1 MADVNKS
8 VNISF
13 NASTQ
18 NLEQNLKK
26 IPDITDAQAK
36 KAASELDKN
45 FKDMEKS
52 ADKTSKSISGKM
64 KSMGKSFAAVGAAV
78 AATGAVA
85 VAFGQHLA
93 DMTNELVD
101 ASTKTG
107 IAVET
112 LAGLRLAAEGS
123 GLAFST
129 LEGGLNQF
137 QVRIADASA
146 GSASMVAIFD
156 QLGVQVNDASV
167 AMRSSNDVFNDTV
180 KALQAM
186 ENTTERN
193 AIALKLLGEGGGAGL
208 IQSGALDNL
217 QAMTDLATQ
226 FGISVGDDAVNA
238 MGTFQRKVAEF
249 TTVATGELSRVIE
262 SVAGA
267 GSLNASIDLVTQ
279 AVVFMGS
286 LTRDTLAVVGQ
297 SFENVFIL
305 AQAGYMAM
313 TGDVERA
320 QIIINDA
327 GREQAEALENMS
339 NMFERA
345 SDRVD
350 EFNRLS
356 AASTAPA
363 VMAQTTT
370 ATQSA
375 TQAMHELSQASA
387 QVADAVDE
395 IGEFIN
401 DSILK
406 NVELEQQVRDRLTP
420 EYQKQINTIKEL
432 GEEIDAQIF
441 STELEID
448 LLIDAAQARK
458 LNAKEQTQLLIL
470 ADELANLE
478 ATRALNRQAEMK
490 ERRQLQKKTHQDRLE
505 QIDEEKQAQI
515 DAQIE
520 AITEIQNNINTTAD
534 LGHTIVNTVN
544 AISDAISAVNQRQI
558 DELRSKADA
567 ELKSIDDMVKQGVI
581 SAEQA
586 AARRA
591 SIEAGYAEQVQS
603 FKLKE
608 FKINQASALASIAFD
623 TAKAIAQAL
632 ALPPVVR
639 GATIAAVTAAGA
651 AQAATVVAQPAP
663 KFDVGGMVGSS
674 DGAPDVVQANLLSG
688 EAVLDRSTVAS
699 LGGAEGIRRL
709 QMLRMGM
716 MQPLFIQP
724 FKHID
729 RYNRAIARQTPR
741 RVGSGAY

>member
-18 NLEQNLKK
+18 NLEKNLKK

-36 KAASELDKN
+36 KAADELDKN
-45 FKDMEKS
+45 FKDMERS
-52 ADKTSKSISGKM
+52 AEKTSKSISGKM

-85 VAFGQHLA
+85 VAFGQHMA
-93 DMTNELVD
+93 DLTNELVD

-156 QLGVQVNDASV
+156 QLGVQVNDASG
-167 AMRSSNDVFNDTV
+167 AMRNSNDVFNDTI

-238 MGTFQRKVAEF
+238 MGTFQRKIAEF
-249 TTVATGELSRVIE
+249 TTVATGELSRVVE
-262 SVAGA
+262 SVAGT
-267 GSLNASIDLVTQ
+267 GSLNASIELVTQ
-279 AVVFMGS
+279 AVVYMGS

-297 SFENVFIL
+297 GFENAFIL

-313 TGDVERA
+313 TGDVEQA

-327 GREQAEALENMS
+327 YREQTQALENMS
-339 NMFERA
+339 NMFTRA

-363 VMAQTTT
+363 VMNQTAT

-375 TQAMHELSQASA
+375 TQAMQELSDASK
-387 QVADAVDE
+387 QVAAAVDE
-395 IGEFIN
+395 VNEFIN

-406 NVELEQQVRDRLTP
+406 NVELEQQVADRLTP
-420 EYQKQINTIKEL
+420 EYQKQVNAIKEL
-432 GEEIDAQIF
+432 GQAIDAQIN
-441 STELEID
+441 STQLEID
-448 LLIDAAQARK
+448 SLIDAAQARE
-458 LNAKEQTQLLIL
+458 LSVQEQTQLLIL

-478 ATRALNRQAEMK
+478 STESKNRKAELSEMQALVDEMH
-490 ERRQLQKKTHQDRLE
+490 RDRLE
-505 QIDEEKQAQI
+505 QIDAEKQAQI
-515 DAQIE
+515 DAQTA

-558 DELRSKADA
+558 DELRNKADA
-567 ELKSIDDMVKQGVI
+567 ELKSIDDMVKKGVI

-591 SIEAGYAEQVQS
+591 SIESDYAEQVQEY
-603 FKLKE
+603 KLKE

-632 ALPPVVR
+632 VLPPVVR

-651 AQAATVVAQPAP
+651 AQAATVIAQPAP
-663 KFDVGGMVGSS
+663 KFDVGGMVGST

-709 QMLRMGM
+709 QMLRLGM

>member
-18 NLEQNLKK
+18 NLEKNLKK

-36 KAASELDKN
+36 KAADELDKN
-45 FKDMEKS
+45 FKDMERS
-52 ADKTSKSISGKM
+52 ADKTSKSISTKM

-85 VAFGQHLA
+85 VAFGQHMA
-93 DMTNELVD
+93 DLTNELVD

-156 QLGVQVNDASV
+156 QLGVQVNDASG
-167 AMRSSNDVFNDTV
+167 AMRSSNDVFNDTI

-217 QAMTDLATQ
+217 QAMTDLATE

-238 MGTFQRKVAEF
+238 MGTFQRKIAEF
-249 TTVATGELSRVIE
+249 TTVATGELARVVE
-262 SVAGA
+262 SVAGT
-267 GSLNASIDLVTQ
+267 GSLNASIELVTQ
-279 AVVFMGS
+279 AVVYMGS

-327 GREQAEALENMS
+327 AREQAEALDNMS
-339 NMFERA
+339 NMFQRA

-363 VMAQTTT
+363 VMNQTAT

-375 TQAMHELSQASA
+375 TQAMQELSEASK
-387 QVADAVDE
+387 QVAEAVDQVN
-395 IGEFIN
+395 EFIN

-406 NVELEQQVRDRLTP
+406 NVELEQQVADRLTP
-420 EYQKQINTIKEL
+420 EYQKQVNAIKEL
-432 GEEIDAQIF
+432 GQAIDAQIN
-441 STELEID
+441 STQLEID
-448 LLIDAAQARK
+448 SLIDAAQARE
-458 LNAKEQTQLLIL
+458 LSVQEQTQLLIL

-478 ATRALNRQAEMK
+478 ATEAKNRKAELSEMQALVDEMH
-490 ERRQLQKKTHQDRLE
+490 RDRLE
-505 QIDEEKQAQI
+505 QIDAEKQAQI
-515 DAQIE
+515 DAQKE

-567 ELKSIDDMVKQGVI
+567 ELKSIDDMVKKGVI

-586 AARRA
+586 ASRRA
-591 SIEAGYAEQVQS
+591 SIEAGYAEQVQEY
-603 FKLKE
+603 KLKE

-632 ALPPVVR
+632 VLPPVVR

-651 AQAATVVAQPAP
+651 AQAATVIAQPAP
-663 KFDVGGMVGSS
+663 KFDVGGMVGTS
-674 DGAPDVVQANLLSG
+674 DGGPDVVQANLLSG

-709 QMLRMGM
+709 QMLRLGM